1 MPSSLFQRT
10 RFTIGVA
17 SLLCSI
23 TPVSALAQA
32 QAESSEAAV
41 EARRDEAKLSFQR
54 GVELYRAG
62 QYEAAV
68 KSFLEADRLAP
79 SPALSFNIARA
90 YERLEDVSGALRW
103 YRDYLRRSPS
113 AKNTAE
119 VRARVAELSAK
130 LARSGLQQLT
140 VLSTPTG
147 ASVIIDGR
155 PVGITPFSGDLKPG
169 KHHVQLELAG
179 YEPIANDALLQANA
193 PLELD
198 LTLAR
203 DRRPSTTLHVSSDP
217 APGEPGPQRD
227 EAGGRRF
234 GAVPWVML
242 GAGAASLGVATGFEL
257 ARRGDEKDAQAADS
271 QVTFKT
277 ELDSMEKNQTRA
289 RVFAGIGAGLLLG
302 GGVMLVFNQKVGPAR
317 SDASLPLPG
326 APRLA
331 LGCSAGGCA
340 ALASGGFQ

>member
-1 MPSSLFQRT
+1 MVS
-10 RFTIGVA
+10 RFFHRVRLA
-17 SLLCSI
+17 SLVWSMV
-23 TPVSALAQA
+23 PAPALAQA
-32 QAESSEAAV
+32 QSSEAAV

-54 GVELYRAG
+54 GAELYRTG

-103 YRDYLRRSPS
+103 YRDYLRRSPN
-113 AKNTAE
+113 AKNATE

-147 ASVIIDGR
+147 ASVLIDGR
-155 PVGITPFSGDLKPG
+155 PVGVTPFSGDLKPG
-169 KHHVQLELAG
+169 KHRVQLELAG
-179 YEPIANDALLQANA
+179 YEPISNDALLQANA

-198 LTLAR
+198 LSLAR
-203 DRRPSTTLHVSSDP
+203 DRGPATTLHVSSDP
-217 APGEPGPQRD
+217 DPGAHGTQ
-227 EAGGRRF
+227 ANGASGRRF

-242 GAGAASLGVATGFEL
+242 GAGALSLGLATGFEL
-257 ARRGDEKDAQAADS
+257 ARRGDEKDAQNADS
-271 QVTFKT
+271 QVAFKS

-289 RVFAGIGAGLLLG
+289 RVFAGVGAGLLLG
-302 GGVMLVFNQKVGPAR
+302 GGVMLLFNQKVGPAR
-317 SDASLPLPG
+317 GDASRSG
-326 APRLA
+326 APRFA